1 MAEFHVYEINNL
13 KDENHLFSNLEHTIW
28 EAGIFIGEQEI
39 KNYVIRHGNECRFTI
54 PTTEIS
60 YFEWLFKENKK
71 TASFR
76 LPFKRETNGRSSG
89 G

>member
-60 YFEWLFKENKK
+60 YFECYLKK
-71 TASFR
+71 IKNRFFR